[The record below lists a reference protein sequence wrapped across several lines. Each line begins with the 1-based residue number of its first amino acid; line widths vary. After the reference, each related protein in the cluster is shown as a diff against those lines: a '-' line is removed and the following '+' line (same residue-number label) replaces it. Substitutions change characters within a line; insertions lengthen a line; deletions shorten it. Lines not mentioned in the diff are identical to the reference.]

1 GSPRR
6 RCGDRRGKQALKRP
20 LAMSVA
26 RTLEWAK
33 IRARSETLLARINV
47 EARAARQQRAKI
59 ARAKAERLLE
69 ELTDEELYE
78 RFRNAGKDAREW
90 HGLRSEFDQESGRA
104 EALGNPVKFQVE
116 QNSTPAARGEKVE
129 IRNPVRSYATQFWR
143 SPDGGGR
150 AMISIL

>member
-1 GSPRR
+1 LERQERRERQAGSARSTCSDNRLLDTRHCALHRRSNAEQRQGRCAARIVGAVRGIQSGGGSPRR

-20 LAMSVA
+20 LAMAVA

-90 HGLRSEFDQESGRA
+90 PGLRSE
-104 EALGNPVKFQVE
+104 
-116 QNSTPAARGEKVE
+116 
-129 IRNPVRSYATQFWR
+129 
-143 SPDGGGR
+143 
-150 AMISIL
+150 